1 MKKAD
6 LMYELSPL
14 LIAQE
19 PATPRDA
26 SRLLV
31 LDRKRRQTVHSAFR
45 NICEFLAPGCVLV
58 LNETRVVPAKFTANR
73 TTGSRIDGLFLR
85 ELSVGCWLVQL
96 RGRGRLRPGETLAVG
111 GHSVEMRLTEK
122 GERGTWTVTVAP
134 ALPCLEILDAIGCT
148 PLPPYI
154 RRPPEEPARARQD
167 DERYQTVYARQ
178 PGAVAAPTA
187 GLHFTEPVFDALTRR
202 GIDCVRLTLHVG
214 LGTFSP
220 IACDDLA
227 DHKMHAEWYDL
238 PPPAADRIN
247 RARDAGSPVV
257 AVGTTSARVL
267 ETCADARGRVRPG
280 TGWTDIFIYPPY
292 QFRCVDALVTNF
304 HLPGSTLLAMVY
316 AFAGADLVRRAYD
329 EAIAAGYRFYSY
341 GDAMLIL

>member
-1 MKKAD
+1 M
-6 LMYELSPL
+6 
-14 LIAQE
+14 
-19 PATPRDA
+19 
-26 SRLLV
+26 
-31 LDRKRRQTVHSAFR
+31 
-45 NICEFLAPGCVLV
+45 
-58 LNETRVVPAKFTANR
+58 
-73 TTGSRIDGLFLR
+73 
-85 ELSVGCWLVQL
+85 
-96 RGRGRLRPGETLAVG
+96 
-111 GHSVEMRLTEK
+111 
-122 GERGTWTVTVAP
+122 
-134 ALPCLEILDAIGCT
+134 
-148 PLPPYI
+148 
-154 RRPPEEPARARQD
+154 
-167 DERYQTVYARQ
+167 
-178 PGAVAAPTA
+178 AAPTA
-187 GLHFTEPVFDALTRR
+187 GLHFTDAVFDTLTRR

-220 IACDDLA
+220 ITCDDLA

-267 ETCADARGRVRPG
+267 ETCADDRGRVRPG

-316 AFAGADLVRRAYD
+316 AFAGADLVRRTYD